1 MSASATMGTTRAGRR
16 PSVQGPAT
24 RHRGMPRW
32 LWHLLVIVVVLI
44 IIYPVVWMLGTSFKP
59 AAEVVSSTRPWPVS
73 PTLHNYPQGWT
84 GNPGV
89 TFGRF
94 FLNSAIVSI
103 AAVLGNLFACSLAAF
118 AFSRLRFRAR
128 RFLFPIVV
136 VTLLMPYHVLIVP
149 QYAIFKDLGWINT
162 FLPLIVPKFLATDAF
177 FIFLMVQFMRGI
189 PHELDEAAKLDG
201 CGPYRTYWHII
212 LPLARPAL
220 ITSAIF
226 TFIWSWNDFFTQLIY
241 LNDTSKFTAPV
252 GLSLFVDQAGF
263 SSYGPMM
270 AMALLSVVPVFL
282 FFLAFQRFLVDGVA
296 TSGLKG

>member
-1 MSASATMGTTRAGRR
+1 MMSRTVVIGGRPVAIR
-16 PSVQGPAT
+16 PGAR
-24 RHRGMPRW
+24 RHGMPAW
-32 LWHLLVIVVVLI
+32 LWHTLVIAAILV
-44 IIYPVVWMLGTSFKP
+44 IIYPVVWMIGTSFKP
-59 AAEVVSSTRPWPVS
+59 AAEIVSSTRPWPVS

-89 TFGRF
+89 TFGQF
-94 FLNSAIVSI
+94 FLNSAIVSV
-103 AAVLGNLFACSLAAF
+103 AAVVGNLLACSLAAF
-118 AFSRLRFRAR
+118 AFARLRFRAR
-128 RFLFPIVV
+128 RYLFPIVI

-149 QYAIFKDLGWINT
+149 QYAIFKELGWVNT
-162 FLPLIVPKFLATDAF
+162 FWPLIVPKFLATDAF

-189 PHELDEAAKLDG
+189 PGQLDEAARLDG
-201 CGPYRTYWHII
+201 CGPYRTYWYIV

-226 TFIWSWNDFFTQLIY
+226 TFIWTWNDFFTQLIY
-241 LNDTSKFTAPV
+241 LNDTSKFTIPV

-270 AMALLSVVPVFL
+270 AMAVLSVAPIFL
-282 FFLAFQRFLVDGVA
+282 FFLAFQRFLVEGVA

>member
-1 MSASATMGTTRAGRR
+1 MTAAVEAPLAARTRPRR
-16 PSVQGPAT
+16 
-24 RHRGMPRW
+24 RHGMPSW
-32 LWHLLVIVVVLI
+32 LWHLLVVVAVLVT
-44 IIYPVVWMLGTSFKP
+44 IYPVIWMLGTSFKP

-73 PTLHNYPQGWT
+73 PTLGNYPRGWT

-89 TFGRF
+89 TFGTF

-103 AAVLGNLFACSLAAF
+103 AAVAGNLLACSLAAF
-118 AFSRLRFRAR
+118 AFARLNFRAR
-128 RFLFPIVV
+128 RFLFPIVI
-136 VTLLMPYHVLIVP
+136 VTLLLPYHVLIVP
-149 QYAIFKDLGWINT
+149 QYAIFKYLGWINT
-162 FLPLIVPKFLATDAF
+162 FWPLIVPKFLATDAF

-189 PHELDEAAKLDG
+189 PRQLDEAAKLDG
-201 CGPYRTYWHII
+201 CGPYRTYWYVV

-226 TFIWSWNDFFTQLIY
+226 SFIWTWNDFFTQLIY
-241 LNDTSKFTAPV
+241 LNDTTKFTVPV

-270 AMALLSVVPVFL
+270 AMAVLSVLPVFL
-282 FFLAFQRFLVDGVA
+282 FFLAFQRLLVEGVA